1 MMGPPSPKRIAPF
14 YRPSGRM
21 MDYGLV
27 IGREL
32 SVVRWKGERRAS
44 NIEPK
49 RIMLFRELRQARRTV
64 GGLCAVLFSCMGDK
78 PTQAEYFARTALSSY
93 RGEAYGHTGQG
104 FSYLWTELAANM
116 GGPAAA
122 EEYEKRLRWDRD
134 LKRRSDGSFVYEGG
148 DQWGPGQAHDRLA
161 ADGVAMINA
170 YWDTSYEYWMNPT
183 TCYLLHAGHQL
194 QRIGLIQV
202 PCE

>member
-64 GGLCAVLFSCMGDK
+64 GGLCASL
-78 PTQAEYFARTALSSY
+78 
-93 RGEAYGHTGQG
+93 
-104 FSYLWTELAANM
+104 
-116 GGPAAA
+116 
-122 EEYEKRLRWDRD
+122 
-134 LKRRSDGSFVYEGG
+134 
-148 DQWGPGQAHDRLA
+148 
-161 ADGVAMINA
+161 
-170 YWDTSYEYWMNPT
+170 
-183 TCYLLHAGHQL
+183 
-194 QRIGLIQV
+194 
-202 PCE
+202 